1 MAKQWSIAVGGKASR
16 DKGKRGEREAAA
28 ALREVLSIEAR
39 RGVQYQGGP
48 DSPDVS
54 TELDSQL
61 HIEVK
66 RTERLSLWDAL
77 DQAQKDAGD
86 RPAMVLHRK
95 NGKRWVVIHYLDD
108 MPAISDAIKRR

>member
-1 MAKQWSIAVGGKASR
+1 MGRMSR
-16 DKGKRGEREAAA
+16 NKGKRGEREAAA
-28 ALREVLSIEAR
+28 ALREVLGIKAR

-77 DQAQKDAGD
+77 DQAQEDAGD

-95 NGKRWVVIHYLDD
+95 NGRRWVVIHYLDD
-108 MPAISDAIKRR
+108 MPAISNAVKRR